1 GEVGMVTPIAF
12 APHEVVEAAA
22 LDHEGRFD
30 VVWRRSDL
38 PEIAMDGAHGG
49 CERRDDAVAVP
60 AEIEIGAAVVIEK
73 AMGIDGLRAMWVVA
87 NERPADGI
95 SEGTGGGIGD
105 SNAEPGAIA
114 RGEVEVVAAIL
125 LG

>member
-1 GEVGMVTPIAF
+1 
-12 APHEVVEAAA
+12 
-22 LDHEGRFD
+22 
-30 VVWRRSDL
+30 
-38 PEIAMDGAHGG
+38 
-49 CERRDDAVAVP
+49 
-60 AEIEIGAAVVIEK
+60 EK

-114 RGEVEVVAAIL
+114 RGEVEVVAAIFL
-125 LG
+125 SAGGGPGGVVGGPGNVFEIEDDAFVSPVGEIGRGPAVKRGLAAEVAGPR